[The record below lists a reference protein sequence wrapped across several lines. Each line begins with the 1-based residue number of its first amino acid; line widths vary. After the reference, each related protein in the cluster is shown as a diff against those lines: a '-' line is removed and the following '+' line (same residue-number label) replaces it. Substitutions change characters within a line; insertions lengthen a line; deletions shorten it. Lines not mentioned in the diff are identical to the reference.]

1 MQSLGISTSI
11 VCTTYTICRR
21 SGNVGLK
28 LLIWQT
34 KTFQSNGN
42 PTKIISNQIWNFL
55 CSSIFGIFLY
65 THSCCTRSDILF
77 INSNDL
83 DFCLC
88 LSYEYLS
95 KCFRNENFVN
105 KQSLYVYSYCVAE
118 QRRIC
123 CTAKKEIK
131 MGLNIEHLWKGF
143 ECRSERVRGKK
154 SPVTK
159 CH

>member
-95 KCFRNENFVN
+95 KCFRNEILLINNHYMCIPIVLQN
-105 KQSLYVYSYCVAE
+105 KDEYVV
-118 QRRIC
+118 QQ
-123 CTAKKEIK
+123 KKK
-131 MGLNIEHLWKGF
+131 LKWD
-143 ECRSERVRGKK
+143 
-154 SPVTK
+154 
-159 CH
+159 